1 MLELALLQPKFLAY
15 PPSLMASAA
24 IYLIKKIR
32 KSETPWSEAISSM
45 VGYREGELKTCAKD
59 LCCLLENAAQQENSQ
74 AIKKKFSLPAFHEV
88 TRIRLERREK

>member
-1 MLELALLQPKFLAY
+1 VLELALLQPKFLAY

-32 KSETPWSEAISSM
+32 KSEVPWSDAIASM
-45 VGYREGELKTCAKD
+45 VGYREAELKTCAKD
-59 LCCLLENAAQQENSQ
+59 LCCLLESAAQMENCK

-88 TRIRLERREK
+88 TRIRLERKEK